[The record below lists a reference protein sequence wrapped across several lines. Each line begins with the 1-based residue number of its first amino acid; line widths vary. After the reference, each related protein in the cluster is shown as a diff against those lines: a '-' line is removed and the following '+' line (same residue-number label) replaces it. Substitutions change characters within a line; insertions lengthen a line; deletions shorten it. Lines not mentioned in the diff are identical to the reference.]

1 MGPTVASSSSPDA
14 YELLVRVLRD
24 GGVAAVPTDTV
35 YGLVADVF
43 NTSATAR
50 LFEIKG
56 RPSDL
61 ALPIFVSGLEQA
73 STLLNKV
80 DSLMMALAERFWP
93 GALTIVAECRDDLE
107 LAVGGDGNSIG
118 VRAPADQLLL
128 AVCEEVGPL
137 ASTSANRHA
146 SSPLRDAEALAKE
159 LGSDVSLI
167 LDGGPREG
175 LASTVIS
182 IVERPP
188 VVLREGAIGAQ
199 ELYSVLGTVAQ
210 Y

>member
-1 MGPTVASSSSPDA
+1 VGSTVVSSSSPNA
-14 YELLVRVLRD
+14 YELLVQVLRE

-35 YGLVADVF
+35 YGLVADAF

-50 LFEIKG
+50 IFEIKG

-73 STLLNKV
+73 GTLLTRV
-80 DSLMMALAERFWP
+80 DSLMVALAERFWP

-107 LAVGGDGNSIG
+107 FAVGGDGNSIG
-118 VRAPADQLLL
+118 VRAPADHLLL

-146 SSPLRDAEALAKE
+146 SSPLRDVGALVTE
-159 LGSDVSLI
+159 LGNDVSLI
-167 LDGGPREG
+167 IDGGPREG

-188 VVLREGAIGAQ
+188 AILREGAISNQ
-199 ELYSVLGTVAQ
+199 ELYSVVATVT
-210 Y
+210 